1 MFRIAIAVCVCAL
14 AASVAASALGQMPI
28 LAEHPAIAY
37 SSSTPTDAIAR
48 LQQKIDAGEVT
59 LAFEPDRGYLKSV
72 LDALAIP
79 ASSQG
84 LVGETKADFAEE
96 VRRVASVQVRR

>member
-28 LAEHPAIAY
+28 LAEHPVIAY

-59 LAFEPDRGYLKSV
+59 LAFEPDLR
-72 LDALAIP
+72 
-79 ASSQG
+79 
-84 LVGETKADFAEE
+84 
-96 VRRVASVQVRR
+96 